1 VVVAPVSAEGAG
13 IAFCRFFLGGSE
25 SSICVDSVGGVS
37 CSVLGGSM
45 MKQIF
50 GRRKVSKT
58 ADKESV
64 GGRRHAVLNQQSGS
78 GVADL
83 SGQQQVLSG
92 TGHAYGSGNRVGFQE
107 SRINDAFF
115 SSYFRPL
122 PSIKDVPNT
131 EKQNL
136 LIVKLNMCCTLFDFS
151 DPTKN
156 IKEKKIK
163 VETLMEILDYVKT
176 ANTKFP
182 EIVVEGITKMI
193 SANLFRTLV
202 IPPREKKVLQAFDLE
217 EDEPL
222 MDPAWPHLHIVYE
235 LLLNFVQSAETDA
248 KLAKRYVDHSFIL
261 RMLELFD
268 SEDHREREYLKM
280 LVHRIYGKFM
290 VYRPFIRKAINNVF
304 YQFIYETEKHNGIAE
319 LLEILGSIINGFA
332 LPLKEEHKLFLVRT
346 LIPLH
351 KARCIS
357 MYHRQLSY
365 CITQFVEKDGKLA
378 DTIIRGIIKY
388 WPVTNS
394 PKEVL
399 FLGEL
404 EEILEATQPSEF
416 QKCMVPVFCQVARCF
431 NSSHFQVAERA
442 LFLWNNDRVE
452 SLIRQNSKVILPI
465 ILPAL
470 EKNINGHWNPA
481 VQSLSMNV
489 QKLFSDREPEL
500 FAECVLKYEEDK
512 VREEELKLKQVAAW
526 KRLDEIASSK
536 VTSGEAVLVSP
547 TLPRQPSGL

>member
-1 VVVAPVSAEGAG
+1 VIVAPVSAEGARS
-13 IAFCRFFLGGSE
+13 AFCRFFQGGSE
-25 SSICVDSVGGVS
+25 SPIRVDSAGGVS
-37 CSVLGGSM
+37 CSGLGGSM

-50 GRRKVSKT
+50 GRRKASKT

-64 GGRRHAVLNQQSGS
+64 GGRRHAALNQQSGS

-261 RMLELFD
+261 RLLELFD
-268 SEDHREREYLKM
+268 SVDLRERDCLKM
-280 LVHRIYGKFM
+280 VLHRIYGKFM

-431 NSSHFQVAERA
+431 NSSHFQV
-442 LFLWNNDRVE
+442 N
-452 SLIRQNSKVILPI
+452 
-465 ILPAL
+465 
-470 EKNINGHWNPA
+470 
-481 VQSLSMNV
+481 
-489 QKLFSDREPEL
+489 
-500 FAECVLKYEEDK
+500 KYH
-512 VREEELKLKQVAAW
+512 
-526 KRLDEIASSK
+526 
-536 VTSGEAVLVSP
+536 SP
-547 TLPRQPSGL
+547 YP

>member
-1 VVVAPVSAEGAG
+1 VVAAPVSAEGAG

-25 SSICVDSVGGVS
+25 SRIRVDSVGGVS

-431 NSSHFQVAERA
+431 NSSHFQVNIIHLILDDYSLYAD
-442 LFLWNNDRVE
+442 LLPVSPMVE
-452 SLIRQNSKVILPI
+452 LLACCVLLPHQNWIRCHLKQSSYFAWLNVSSMLVCYNS
-465 ILPAL
+465 
-470 EKNINGHWNPA
+470 
-481 VQSLSMNV
+481 STS
-489 QKLFSDREPEL
+489 FSPTIQITNFSWFIYL
-500 FAECVLKYEEDK
+500 FAIYFLTFKMRLLVCAVHIINLISVCLFGIYFLK
-512 VREEELKLKQVAAW
+512 R
-526 KRLDEIASSK
+526 
-536 VTSGEAVLVSP
+536 
-547 TLPRQPSGL
+547 